1 MGEMTMQVIMFTFW
15 WSVVLAGFTVWQ
27 VRLHKQAAMTHELAM
42 TRERRSDQEA
52 FHRQS
57 VELQQLGAEPTEKQL
72 ELARMETEKRLELA
86 RMEVKRYESQQQLR
100 GYDLDI
106 AREERRRR

>member
-27 VRLHKQAAMTHELAM
+27 VRLRKQAAMTHELAM

-72 ELARMETEKRLELA
+72 ELARMEL
-86 RMEVKRYESQQQLR
+86 KRYESQQMLR

-106 AREERRRR
+106 LREEKRRR